1 MAENHLLQL
10 IQRRKDGSMF
20 DVLIKLKFF
29 FKEHKWQYIL
39 SFITLA
45 LSNVFSVIIPF
56 IIGRFIDGIV
66 TGEMNRELLRTY
78 SIQFAALVFI
88 TYGLDL
94 IWGYGLFSGAYKL
107 QQQMR
112 STLMR
117 HFLRMRAPYFEKFR
131 TGDLMA
137 RGTQDIRALA
147 DTAGYGMLVLMNATG
162 FTVTLIVM
170 MGITVSWALTFAT
183 VIPLLP
189 MAYVVKVKG
198 AQVDEAY
205 EIAQKSFSSVND
217 DVLEMIDGMRVIRAY
232 VKEADFIEKFKDQTS
247 GLLKKNNRVSEI
259 SAIFAPTVKGFAGLS
274 TMIALS
280 YGSILVARGVLS
292 VGDIIAFQMYLG
304 MMIWPIISV
313 SELILILRQ
322 GSASMRRVEEIT
334 QTTDGLAFTG
344 SVEAE
349 KAADFQFSDFTF
361 KYTGSETI
369 NLDQI
374 DLSLPEGKTLGI
386 VGKTGSG
393 KTTLIR
399 QLLNQ
404 FPTGTG
410 TFKMGHHPY
419 SDYHDPSV
427 RRMIGYVPQDHV
439 LFSRSV
445 RDNIAFGKQ
454 DATDEDILRSI
465 RLASFEEDLANME
478 EGLDTMIGEKGVSI
492 SGGQKQRISIA
503 RALIKDPEILILD
516 DSLSAVDAKTEQN
529 IIRNIQRVR
538 NDKTTIIVTHRLSAV
553 KDADEIIVLDNGVI
567 VERGTHTE
575 LIEAHGWYYDQ
586 FIKQEIRDKPEEDL
600 LEPASE
606 RSGDL

>member
-1 MAENHLLQL
+1 
-10 IQRRKDGSMF
+10 MF

-39 SFITLA
+39 SFLTLA
-45 LSNVFSVIIPF
+45 ISNIFAVFIPF

-66 TGEMNRELLRTY
+66 TGSMDAELLLVY
-78 SIQFAALVFI
+78 AVQFASLIFI

-107 QQQMR
+107 QRQMR

-131 TGDLMA
+131 TGDLLA

-147 DTAGYGMLVLMNATG
+147 DTAGYGMLVLMSATG
-162 FTVTLIVM
+162 FTATLIVM
-170 MGITVSWALTFAT
+170 MGVTVNWFLTFAT
-183 VIPLLP
+183 VLPLLP
-189 MAYVVKVKG
+189 MAYVIKVKG

-205 EIAQKSFSSVND
+205 EISQKAFSSVND

-232 VKEADFIEKFKDQTS
+232 VKEDDFIEKFQSQTTQ
-247 GLLKKNNRVSEI
+247 LLKKNNRVSEL
-259 SAIFAPTVKGFAGLS
+259 SAIFAPTVKLFAGLS

-280 YGSILVARGVLS
+280 YGAILVSQGVLS

-322 GSASMRRVEEIT
+322 GSASMRRVEDIIAA
-334 QTTDGLAFTG
+334 TDGLSFTG
-344 SVEAE
+344 NMPAHAVG
-349 KAADFQFSDFTF
+349 DFQFDNFNFS
-361 KYTGSETI
+361 YTASETV
-369 NLDQI
+369 NLNHI
-374 DLSLPEGKTLGI
+374 DLALPKGKTLGI

-404 FPTGTG
+404 FPTGQG
-410 TFKMGHHPY
+410 TFTMGNYAY
-419 SDYHDPSV
+419 SDYQDASL
-427 RRMIGYVPQDHV
+427 RELIGYVPQDHT

-445 RDNIAFGKQ
+445 RDNIAFGKN
-454 DATDEDILRSI
+454 DATDQDILRSI
-465 RLASFEEDLANME
+465 RLSSFEEDLNNME
-478 EGLDTMIGEKGVSI
+478 HGLDTMIGEKGVAI

-503 RALIKDPEILILD
+503 RALIKDPDILILD

-529 IIRNIQRVR
+529 IIRNIQEERK
-538 NDKTTIIVTHRLSAV
+538 DKTTIISTHRLSGVKAV
-553 KDADEIIVLDNGVI
+553 DEIIVMDKGEI
-567 VERGTHTE
+567 TERGSHDE
-575 LIEAHGWYYDQ
+575 LIERQGWYYDQ
-586 FIKQEIRDKPEEDL
+586 FKKQEIKDFSEEANGGNVSTKEKPLKKNNALKEGEDQ
-600 LEPASE
+600 
-606 RSGDL
+606 

>member
-1 MAENHLLQL
+1 
-10 IQRRKDGSMF
+10 MF

-29 FKEHKWQYIL
+29 FKEHKWQYII
-39 SFITLA
+39 SFFTLA
-45 LSNVFSVIIPF
+45 VSNVFSVFIPF
-56 IIGRFIDGIV
+56 IIGRFIDAIL
-66 TGEMNRELLRTY
+66 TGEMDRDLLITY
-78 SIQFAALVFI
+78 SIQFTALIFI

-107 QQQMR
+107 QQHMR

-117 HFLRMRAPYFEKFR
+117 HFLLMRAPYFEKFR

-137 RGTQDIRALA
+137 RGTQDISALA

-162 FTVTLIVM
+162 FTTTIVVM
-170 MGITVSWALTFAT
+170 MGITVSWPLTFAT

-189 MAYVVKVKG
+189 MAYVIKVKG
-198 AQVDEAY
+198 AQVDKAY
-205 EIAQKSFSSVND
+205 GIAQKSFSSVND

-232 VKEADFIEKFKDQTS
+232 VKEADFISKFKEQTS
-247 GLLKKNNRVSEI
+247 ELLKKNNRVSEI
-259 SAIFAPTVKGFAGLS
+259 SAIFAPTVKAFAGIS

-280 YGSILVARGVLS
+280 YGAILVSQGALS

-334 QTTDGLAFTG
+334 LATDGLKFTG
-344 SVEAE
+344 KVEAE
-349 KAADFQFSDFTF
+349 KVGDFLLDAFTF
-361 KYTGSETI
+361 HYDSSEII
-369 NLDQI
+369 NLEDI
-374 DLSLPEGKTLGI
+374 HLSLPKGKTLGI

-404 FPTGTG
+404 FPAGSG
-410 TFKMGHHPY
+410 TFKMGERAY

-427 RRMIGYVPQDHV
+427 RRLIGYVPQDHI

-454 DATDEDILRSI
+454 EATDDDILTSI
-465 RLASFEEDLANME
+465 RMASFEEDLKNME
-478 EGLDTMIGEKGVSI
+478 YGLDTMIGEKGVSI

-503 RALIKDPEILILD
+503 RALIKNPEILILD
-516 DSLSAVDAKTEQN
+516 DSLSAVDAMTEQK
-529 IIRNIQRVR
+529 IIHNIQNVR
-538 NDKTTIIVTHRLSAV
+538 KEKTTIISTHRLSAV
-553 KDADEIIVLDNGVI
+553 KDADEIIVLDNGRI
-567 VERGTHTE
+567 VERGTHDE
-575 LIEAHGWYYDQ
+575 LIQRHGWYYDQ
-586 FIKQEIRDKPEEDL
+586 FIKQEIKETTSGTDVTRQADVR
-600 LEPASE
+600 E
-606 RSGDL
+606 RGGGK